1 MIPFFLFFFFE
12 VQQGNID
19 WSLPSAFVPLSGKEG
34 ADSHFILARCIDTST
49 FLFFLFIFLLLDD
62 GELCACEP
70 TAWIQVSL
78 SLEGLDRDRDG
89 LGDFLFSLS
98 SFPLTYLV
106 DGLVRTLPRG
116 KKKLSAGEFLVSA
129 IVEWI
134 LVSVVRLFLAQVHR
148 QRYYV
153 VV

>member
-1 MIPFFLFFFFE
+1 M
-12 VQQGNID
+12 
-19 WSLPSAFVPLSGKEG
+19 
-34 ADSHFILARCIDTST
+34 
-49 FLFFLFIFLLLDD
+49 
-62 GELCACEP
+62 
-70 TAWIQVSL
+70 SL

-116 KKKLSAGEFLVSA
+116 KKKFSAGEFLVSA